1 MRSTNYNF
9 TIRYEKAQAEDL
21 KKRAIA
27 LKDLG
32 YQSQAKLLLKAAR
45 HSEAK
50 ALILAR
56 IENLRKQARPGRMM
70 RQQNENVAQD

>member
-1 MRSTNYNF
+1 MQNIDYNF
-9 TIRYEKAQAEDL
+9 TIRYERAQAQDL

-32 YQSQAKLLLKAAR
+32 FENQAKLLLKAAR

-56 IENLRKQARPGRMM
+56 IENLRKQARLGRSLK
-70 RQQNENVAQD
+70 RENDSPE